1 MTAAAPP
8 PVRLTDA
15 ELLRGFDRAALG
27 PRQFRRIA
35 ADPLR
40 RSKPPKRVLL
50 RRRVS
55 RSLKI
60 QRRWPV
66 PVYEYRCLDCDK
78 KFEVVETMAEHGE
91 HEVLCPDCRKSNIE
105 RIWSRVVA
113 VTSKKS

>member
-1 MTAAAPP
+1 M
-8 PVRLTDA
+8 
-15 ELLRGFDRAALG
+15 
-27 PRQFRRIA
+27 
-35 ADPLR
+35 
-40 RSKPPKRVLL
+40 
-50 RRRVS
+50 
-55 RSLKI
+55 
-60 QRRWPV
+60 